1 MNKPVVSEAEITV
14 ADLVDLALAG
24 EPVTIL
30 RDGRPVAAISAV
42 PVEVERPGQRQ
53 GPVGGGDP
61 IAFLRDLRE
70 RNPEAVRRAVDT
82 IRDLRD
88 EGH

>member
-14 ADLVDLALAG
+14 AELVDLALAG

-42 PVEVERPGQRQ
+42 PVQVERPGQRQ
-53 GPVGGGDP
+53 GAAGGRDP
-61 IAFLRDLRE
+61 IAYLRDFRE
-70 RNPEAVRRAVDT
+70 RNPEAVRRAVET